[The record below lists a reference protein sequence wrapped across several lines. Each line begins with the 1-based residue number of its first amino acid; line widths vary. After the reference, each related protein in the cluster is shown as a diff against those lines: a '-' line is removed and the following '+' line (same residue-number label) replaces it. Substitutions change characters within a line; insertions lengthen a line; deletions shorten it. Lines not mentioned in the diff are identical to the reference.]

1 MNHYHVDGYA
11 ETTVGSGRA
20 AHGDA
25 GINEQAEAHQVDLAL
40 DDQVALV
47 MAVVFSSLASE
58 EASYI
63 TGTGKTICACGGFT
77 LFEEFRENWA
87 S

>member
-1 MNHYHVDGYA
+1 MNHYHDNGYV
-11 ETTVGSGRA
+11 ETTVEPGST
-20 AHGDA
+20 AHSNA
-25 GINEQAEAHQVDLAL
+25 GVNEQAEAHQPELAL

-47 MAVVFSSLASE
+47 MAVVFSFLASE

-63 TGTGKTICACGGFT
+63 AGTGKTIYACGGFT
-77 LFEEFRENWA
+77 LFDEFRENWA